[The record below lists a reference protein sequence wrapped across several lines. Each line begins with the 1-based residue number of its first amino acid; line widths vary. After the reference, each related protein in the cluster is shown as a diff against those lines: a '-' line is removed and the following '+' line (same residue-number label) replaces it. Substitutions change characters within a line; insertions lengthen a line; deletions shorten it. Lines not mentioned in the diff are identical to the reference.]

1 VVLDIRLPKKDG
13 WEVLA
18 ELQADSR
25 TSSIPVIVASIVD
38 ERARG
43 LALGASEY
51 LLKPVRRDQLVE
63 SLRRVDALAITEPG
77 ASGP

>member
-1 VVLDIRLPKKDG
+1 MDG
-13 WEVLA
+13 WEVLT
-18 ELQADSR
+18 ELKGDPD

-43 LALGASEY
+43 LALGASDY

-63 SLRRVDALAITEPG
+63 SLRRVDALAAAEPG
-77 ASGP
+77 PSPS